1 VAKFLSTISIEID
14 GIVMIAVIRV
24 SANLTKIK
32 AVKEN
37 LKKRTDTSLNR
48 TMNKIKPAK
57 SLAFLTL

>member
-1 VAKFLSTISIEID
+1 MISIEID
-14 GIVMIAVIRV
+14 GIVTIVVIRV
-24 SANLTKIK
+24 SANLTKTK